1 MVRRRTLPMCPLDTP
16 GQGDAG
22 RVFLQC
28 PLSAICSGLWNVRW
42 SDPPVRGALMSQ
54 IFISY
59 ARSTKDQAQL
69 LAKMLR
75 AEGCDVWLDDALPAH
90 RAYADVIEE
99 RLRGAK
105 AVVVI
110 WSSDAVK
117 SQWVRAEADFA
128 RNAGTLVQLSI
139 DGAIPPLPFNQIHC
153 AQLSGWDGDRDSS
166 GWRNILGSVRDLI
179 ADVHE
184 APWTAP
190 AIPDKPSIAVLPFAN
205 LSSDPDQEYFV
216 EGMVDEIVMALTR
229 IRTLFV
235 ISSESSLALR
245 GKEWDERQAAAR
257 MGVRYVLNGSVRKSG
272 SRVRIS
278 VRLVDTSHDAQ
289 IWSERFEDDLEDVF
303 ELQDRIAI
311 KVAGVIEP
319 SIHEAEVR
327 RVARQPVE
335 NLGCYDL
342 YLRAVPLRAAC
353 RKADVVRA
361 IKLLDRALALDS
373 DFAPALAQAAGCH
386 SQMYANGWGEDREW
400 HKRQGLNLA
409 ERAVTAGP
417 DDASVLAQAANA
429 LVDLEHGL
437 ARATALADRATAIN
451 PGCARAW
458 FISGFVRNFAGYGGD
473 TDAALERLQTAS
485 RLDPIS
491 PLNDIIQV
499 HIGMAR
505 IIQGDFQEALRILR
519 TTTYRTA
526 RVHLALATLY
536 GHMDMPQDSQ
546 RELALFEAA
555 SPLAFEDAAGGL
567 PDDMRE
573 WILAGINRAR
583 EALQS

>member
-1 MVRRRTLPMCPLDTP
+1 MSE
-16 GQGDAG
+16 
-22 RVFLQC
+22 VF
-28 PLSAICSGLWNVRW
+28 V
-42 SDPPVRGALMSQ
+42 
-54 IFISY
+54 SY
-59 ARSTKDQAQL
+59 ARSTQDQARL
-69 LAKMLR
+69 IATALR
-75 AEGCDVWLDDALPAH
+75 AEGCEVWLDDALPAH

-105 AVVVI
+105 AIVVI

-128 RNAGTLVQLSI
+128 RKAGTLVQLSI

-153 AQLSGWDGDRDSS
+153 AQLAGWDGDSNAI
-166 GWRNILGSVRDLI
+166 GWRNILDSIRDLI
-179 ADVHE
+179 AGVQED
-184 APWTAP
+184 ALPAAP
-190 AIPDKPSIAVLPFAN
+190 ALPDKPSIAVLPFAN

-216 EGMVDEIVMALTR
+216 AGMVDEIVMALTR

-235 ISSESSLALR
+235 ISSESSLALK
-245 GKEWDERQAAAR
+245 GKGWNERQAAAR
-257 MGVRYVLNGSVRKSG
+257 MGVRYLLDGSVKRSG
-272 SRVRIS
+272 SRVRIA
-278 VRLVDTSHDAQ
+278 VKLVDTRHDAQ
-289 IWSERFEDDLEDVF
+289 IWAERFEDDLEDIF

-319 SIHEAEVR
+319 SIHEAEFQ

-335 NLGCYDL
+335 SLGCYDL

-353 RKADVVRA
+353 KKAEVVRA
-361 IKLLDRALALDS
+361 IKLLDRALALDP

-386 SQMYANGWGEDREW
+386 SQMVANGWGEDREW
-400 HKRQGLNLA
+400 HRQQGLDLV
-409 ERAVTAGP
+409 ERAVKAGP

-429 LVDLEHGL
+429 LTDLESGL
-437 ARATALADRATAIN
+437 DRATALADRATVIN

-473 TDAALERLQTAS
+473 TDAAIERFQTAS

-491 PLNDIIQV
+491 PLNDLAQV
-499 HIGMAR
+499 HIGMAH
-505 IIQGDFQEALRILR
+505 IIKGDLPEALRILR

-536 GHMDMPQDSQ
+536 GHMDMPQDSK

-555 SPLAFEDAAGGL
+555 SPLSFEDAARSL

-573 WILAGINRAR
+573 FIIAGINRAR
-583 EALQS
+583 EASLEQS

>member
-1 MVRRRTLPMCPLDTP
+1 
-16 GQGDAG
+16 
-22 RVFLQC
+22 
-28 PLSAICSGLWNVRW
+28 
-42 SDPPVRGALMSQ
+42 MSQ
-54 IFISY
+54 VFISY
-59 ARSTKDQAQL
+59 ARSTHDEAQQ
-69 LAKMLR
+69 LAKTLR
-75 AEGCDVWLDDALPAH
+75 EEGCDVWLDDALPAH

-99 RLRGAK
+99 RLRTAK
-105 AVVVI
+105 AIVVI
-110 WSSDAVK
+110 WSPDAVK

-139 DGAIPPLPFNQIHC
+139 DSAIPPLPFNQIHC
-153 AQLSGWDGDRDSS
+153 AQLSGWHGDRDSS
-166 GWRNILGSVRDLI
+166 GWRNVLQSVRDLI
-179 ADVHE
+179 VGAQE
-184 APWTAP
+184 GGPSIAP
-190 AIPDKPSIAVLPFAN
+190 ALPDKPSIAVLPFAN
-205 LSSDPDQEYFV
+205 LSSDSDQDYFV
-216 EGMVDEIVMALTR
+216 AGMVDEIVMALTR

-245 GKEWDERQAAAR
+245 GKSWDERQAAVR
-257 MGVRYVLNGSVRKSG
+257 MGVRYLLNGSVKRSG
-272 SRVRIS
+272 SRVRIA
-278 VRLVDTSHDAQ
+278 VKLVDTRHDAQ
-289 IWSERFEDDLEDVF
+289 IWAERFEDDLEDIF

-319 SIHEAEVR
+319 SIQEAEVR

-335 NLGCYDL
+335 SLGCYDL

-353 RKADVVRA
+353 KKPEVVRA
-361 IKLLDRALALDS
+361 IKLLDRALALDP

-386 SQMYANGWGEDREW
+386 SQMHANGWGEDREW
-400 HKRQGLNLA
+400 HRKQGLELA
-409 ERAVTAGP
+409 ERAVVAGP

-429 LVDLEHGL
+429 FVDLENDLG
-437 ARATALADRATAIN
+437 RATALADRATAIN

-458 FISGFVRNFAGYGGD
+458 FISGFVRNFAGYGSD
-473 TDAALERLQTAS
+473 TDAALERFQTAS

-505 IIQGDFQEALRILR
+505 IIKGDFQEALRILR

-536 GHMDMPQDSQ
+536 GHMDMPRDSL

-555 SPLAFEDAAGGL
+555 SPLPFEEAIADGL
-567 PDDMRE
+567 PENMRT
-573 WILAGINRAR
+573 WIIAGINRAR
-583 EALQS
+583 EASLEQS

>member
-1 MVRRRTLPMCPLDTP
+1 M
-16 GQGDAG
+16 GQSAG
-22 RVFLQC
+22 AGV
-28 PLSAICSGLWNVRW
+28 P
-42 SDPPVRGALMSQ
+42 MSQ
-54 IFISY
+54 VFISY
-59 ARSTKDQAQL
+59 ARSTRDQAQL
-69 LAKMLR
+69 FAKMLR
-75 AEGCDVWLDDALPAH
+75 SEGCDVWLDEDLPAH
-90 RAYADVIEE
+90 RPYADVIEQ

-110 WSSDAVK
+110 WSSDAVR

-153 AQLSGWDGDRDSS
+153 AQLTGWDGNKDSS
-166 GWRNILGSVRDLI
+166 VWRNILGSVRDLI
-179 ADVHE
+179 DGVHE
-184 APWTAP
+184 EAPSVAP
-190 AIPDKPSIAVLPFAN
+190 ALPDKPSIAVLPFAN
-205 LSSDPDQEYFV
+205 LSSDPAQEYFV

-245 GKEWDERQAAAR
+245 GKAWDDRQAAVR
-257 MGVRYVLNGSVRKSG
+257 MGVRYLLHGSVKKSG
-272 SRVRIS
+272 SKVRIS
-278 VRLVDTSHDAQ
+278 VKLVDTSHDAQ
-289 IWSERFEDDLEDVF
+289 IWAERFEDDLEDIF

-311 KVAGVIEP
+311 KVAGIIEP
-319 SIHEAEVR
+319 SIQAAELR
-327 RVARQPVE
+327 RVAREPVE

-342 YLRAVPLRAAC
+342 YLRAMPLRAAC
-353 RKADVVRA
+353 RKDEVVRA
-361 IKLLDRALALDS
+361 IKLLDRALALDP

-400 HKRQGLNLA
+400 HKKQGLDLA

-429 LVDLEHGL
+429 LCDLGGL
-437 ARATALADRATAIN
+437 ARATALADRAISIN

-458 FISGFVRNFAGYGGD
+458 FMSGFVRNFAGYGSD
-473 TDAALERLQTAS
+473 TDSALERLQTAS

-491 PLNDIIQV
+491 PLNDVIQV
-499 HIGMAR
+499 HIGMAK

-536 GHMDMPQDSQ
+536 GHMDMPEDSR
-546 RELALFEAA
+546 RELALFEDS
-555 SPLAFEDAAGGL
+555 SPLLFEEAIADGL
-567 PDDMRE
+567 PENMRA
-573 WILAGINRAR
+573 WIVEGINRAR
-583 EALQS
+583 GASLQQS

>member
-1 MVRRRTLPMCPLDTP
+1 MAQV
-16 GQGDAG
+16 
-22 RVFLQC
+22 
-28 PLSAICSGLWNVRW
+28 
-42 SDPPVRGALMSQ
+42 
-54 IFISY
+54 FISY
-59 ARSTKDQAQL
+59 ARSTQDDAQL

-75 AEGCDVWLDDALPAH
+75 AEGYDVWLDDALPAH

-99 RLRGAK
+99 RLRSAK

-110 WSSDAVK
+110 WSSDSVK

-153 AQLSGWDGDRDSS
+153 AQLCGWDGDRDSS
-166 GWRNILGSVRDLI
+166 GWRNILASVGDLI
-179 ADVHE
+179 AGVHE
-184 APWTAP
+184 EAPTIAP
-190 AIPDKPSIAVLPFAN
+190 ALPDKPSIAVLPFAN

-235 ISSESSLALR
+235 ISSESSMALR

-257 MGVRYVLNGSVRKSG
+257 MGVRYLLNGSVKRSG

-278 VRLVDTSHDAQ
+278 VKLADTCHDAQ
-289 IWSERFEDDLEDVF
+289 IWAERFEDNLEDVF

-311 KVAGVIEP
+311 RVAGVIEP
-319 SIHEAEVR
+319 SIQEAEVR

-353 RKADVVRA
+353 RKAEVVRA
-361 IKLLDRALALDS
+361 IKLLDRALALDP

-400 HKRQGLNLA
+400 HRKQGLDLA
-409 ERAVTAGP
+409 ERAVKAGP

-429 LVDLEHGL
+429 LCDLEHNL
-437 ARATALADRATAIN
+437 ARATALADRAIAIN

-458 FISGFVRNFAGYGGD
+458 FISGFVRNFAGYGSD
-473 TDAALERLQTAS
+473 TDSALERLETAS

-505 IIQGDFQEALRILR
+505 IIQGDFQEALQILR

-536 GHMDMPQDSQ
+536 GHMNMPRDSQ

-555 SPLAFEDAAGGL
+555 SPLTFEEAIADGL
-567 PDDMRE
+567 PENMRA
-573 WILAGINRAR
+573 WIIEGINRAR
-583 EALQS
+583 EASVGQS

>member
-1 MVRRRTLPMCPLDTP
+1 MAQV
-16 GQGDAG
+16 
-22 RVFLQC
+22 
-28 PLSAICSGLWNVRW
+28 
-42 SDPPVRGALMSQ
+42 
-54 IFISY
+54 FISY
-59 ARSTKDQAQL
+59 ARSTQDDAQL

-75 AEGCDVWLDDALPAH
+75 AEGYDVWLDDALPAH
-90 RAYADVIEE
+90 RTYADVIEE
-99 RLRGAK
+99 RLRSAK

-110 WSSDAVK
+110 WSSDSVK

-153 AQLSGWDGDRDSS
+153 AQLCGWDGDRDSS
-166 GWRNILGSVRDLI
+166 GWRNILASVGDLI
-179 ADVHE
+179 AGVHE
-184 APWTAP
+184 EAPTIAP
-190 AIPDKPSIAVLPFAN
+190 ALPDKPSIAVLPFAN

-235 ISSESSLALR
+235 ISSESSMALR

-257 MGVRYVLNGSVRKSG
+257 MGVRYLLNGSVKRSG

-278 VRLVDTSHDAQ
+278 VKLADTCHDAQ
-289 IWSERFEDDLEDVF
+289 IWAERFEDNLEDVF

-311 KVAGVIEP
+311 RVAGVIEP
-319 SIHEAEVR
+319 SIQEAEVR

-353 RKADVVRA
+353 RKAEVVRA
-361 IKLLDRALALDS
+361 IKLLDRALALDP

-400 HKRQGLNLA
+400 HRKQGLDLA
-409 ERAVTAGP
+409 ERAVKAGP

-429 LVDLEHGL
+429 LCDLEHNL
-437 ARATALADRATAIN
+437 ARATALADRAIAIN

-458 FISGFVRNFAGYGGD
+458 FISGFVRNFAGYGSD
-473 TDAALERLQTAS
+473 TDSALERLETAS

-536 GHMDMPQDSQ
+536 GHMNMPRDSQ

-555 SPLAFEDAAGGL
+555 SPLTFEEAIADGL
-567 PDDMRE
+567 PENMRA
-573 WILAGINRAR
+573 WIIEGINRAR
-583 EALQS
+583 EASVGQS

>member
-1 MVRRRTLPMCPLDTP
+1 
-16 GQGDAG
+16 
-22 RVFLQC
+22 
-28 PLSAICSGLWNVRW
+28 
-42 SDPPVRGALMSQ
+42 MSQ
-54 IFISY
+54 VFISY
-59 ARSTKDQAQL
+59 ARSTQDQAQVF
-69 LAKMLR
+69 ANTLR
-75 AEGCDVWLDDALPAH
+75 AEGFDVWLDEQLPTH

-99 RLRGAK
+99 RLRAAK

-117 SQWVRAEADFA
+117 SQWVRAEADYA

-139 DGAIPPLPFNQIHC
+139 DGAIPPLPFTQIHC
-153 AQLSGWDGDRDSS
+153 AQLSGWNGDKDAS
-166 GWRNILGSVRDLI
+166 GWRNILESVRDLI
-179 ADVHE
+179 AGVPDE
-184 APWTAP
+184 TPSIAPTV
-190 AIPDKPSIAVLPFAN
+190 PDKPSIAVLPFAN
-205 LSSDPDQEYFV
+205 MSSDPDQEYFV

-245 GKEWDERQAAAR
+245 GQGWDDRQAALL
-257 MGVRYVLNGSVRKSG
+257 MGVRYVLKGSVKRSG
-272 SRVRIS
+272 SKVRIA
-278 VRLVDTSHDAQ
+278 VKLVDTSRAAQ
-289 IWSERFEDDLEDVF
+289 IWAERFEDDLEDIF

-319 SIHEAEVR
+319 SIQEAEFR
-327 RVARQPVE
+327 RVARQPLE

-353 RKADVVRA
+353 KKTEVVRA
-361 IKLLDRALALDS
+361 IKLLDRALALDP

-400 HKRQGLNLA
+400 HRKQGLELA
-409 ERAVTAGP
+409 ERAVNAGP

-429 LVDLEHGL
+429 FIDLEHGI

-458 FISGFVRNFAGYGGD
+458 FMSGFVRNFAGYGGD
-473 TDAALERLQTAS
+473 TDAALERFETAS

-491 PLNDIIQV
+491 PLNDLIQV

-536 GHMDMPQDSQ
+536 GHMDMPQDSL

-555 SPLAFEDAAGGL
+555 SPLPFEEAIKDGL
-567 PDDMRE
+567 PENMRV
-573 WILAGINRAR
+573 WIIEGINRAR
-583 EALQS
+583 LASIEKTKSESEKPGTAE

>member
-1 MVRRRTLPMCPLDTP
+1 MAQV
-16 GQGDAG
+16 
-22 RVFLQC
+22 
-28 PLSAICSGLWNVRW
+28 
-42 SDPPVRGALMSQ
+42 
-54 IFISY
+54 FISY
-59 ARSTKDQAQL
+59 ARSTQDDAQL

-75 AEGCDVWLDDALPAH
+75 AEGYDVWLDDALPAH

-99 RLRGAK
+99 RLRSAK

-110 WSSDAVK
+110 WSSDSVK

-153 AQLSGWDGDRDSS
+153 AQLCGWDGDRDSS
-166 GWRNILGSVRDLI
+166 GWRNILASVGDLI
-179 ADVHE
+179 AGVHE
-184 APWTAP
+184 EAPTIAP
-190 AIPDKPSIAVLPFAN
+190 ALPDKPSIAVLPFAN

-235 ISSESSLALR
+235 ISSESSMALR

-257 MGVRYVLNGSVRKSG
+257 MGVRYLLNGSVKRSG

-278 VRLVDTSHDAQ
+278 VKLADTCHDAQ
-289 IWSERFEDDLEDVF
+289 IWAERFEDNLEDVF

-311 KVAGVIEP
+311 RVAGVIEP
-319 SIHEAEVR
+319 SIQEAEVR

-342 YLRAVPLRAAC
+342 YLRAVPLRASC
-353 RKADVVRA
+353 RKAEVVRA
-361 IKLLDRALALDS
+361 IKLLDRALALDP

-400 HKRQGLNLA
+400 HRKQGLDLA
-409 ERAVTAGP
+409 ERAVKAGP

-429 LVDLEHGL
+429 LCDLEHNL
-437 ARATALADRATAIN
+437 ARATALADRAIAIN

-458 FISGFVRNFAGYGGD
+458 FISGFVRNFAGYGSD
-473 TDAALERLQTAS
+473 TDSALERLETAS

-536 GHMDMPQDSQ
+536 GHMNMPRDSQ

-555 SPLAFEDAAGGL
+555 SPLTFEEAIADGL
-567 PDDMRE
+567 PENMRA
-573 WILAGINRAR
+573 WIIEGINRAR
-583 EALQS
+583 EASVGQS

>member
-1 MVRRRTLPMCPLDTP
+1 
-16 GQGDAG
+16 
-22 RVFLQC
+22 
-28 PLSAICSGLWNVRW
+28 
-42 SDPPVRGALMSQ
+42 MSQ
-54 IFISY
+54 VFISY
-59 ARSTKDQAQL
+59 ARSTEDQAQL
-69 LAKMLR
+69 LAKILR
-75 AEGCDVWLDDALPAH
+75 SEGCDVWLDEDLPAH

-153 AQLSGWDGDRDSS
+153 AQLSGWDGGRDSS
-166 GWRNILGSVRDLI
+166 AWRSILQSIRDLI
-179 ADVHE
+179 ACVRDE
-184 APWTAP
+184 AAP
-190 AIPDKPSIAVLPFAN
+190 VALAIPDKPSIAVLPFSN

-245 GKEWDERQAAAR
+245 GKDWDERQAAVR
-257 MGVRYVLNGSVRKSG
+257 MGVRYVLNGSVKRSR

-278 VRLVDTSHDAQ
+278 VKLVDTSHDAQ
-289 IWSERFEDDLEDVF
+289 IWAERFEDDLEDIF

-319 SIHEAEVR
+319 SIQEAEVR

-335 NLGCYDL
+335 SLGCYDL

-353 RKADVVRA
+353 RKAEVVGA
-361 IKLLDRALALDS
+361 IKLLDRALALDP

-400 HKRQGLNLA
+400 HRKQGLDLA
-409 ERAVTAGP
+409 ERAVKAGP

-429 LVDLEHGL
+429 FSDLEQDL
-437 ARATALADRATAIN
+437 ARATALADRATSIN

-458 FISGFVRNFAGYGGD
+458 FMAGFVRNFAGYGGD
-473 TDAALERLQTAS
+473 TVAAIERLQTAS

-491 PLNDIIQV
+491 PLNDVIQV

-505 IIQGDFQEALRILR
+505 IIQGNFQEALQILR

-536 GHMDMPQDSQ
+536 GHMDMPGDSQ

-555 SPLAFEDAAGGL
+555 SPLPFEEAIADGL
-567 PDDMRE
+567 PEDMRV
-573 WILAGINRAR
+573 WIIEGINRAR
-583 EALQS
+583 QALQS

>member
-1 MVRRRTLPMCPLDTP
+1 MYIDLWTVQWFDPL
-16 GQGDAG
+16 
-22 RVFLQC
+22 
-28 PLSAICSGLWNVRW
+28 
-42 SDPPVRGALMSQ
+42 VRGALMSQ
-54 IFISY
+54 VFISY

-69 LAKMLR
+69 LGKMLR
-75 AEGCDVWLDDALPAH
+75 TEGCDVWLDDALPAH

-105 AVVVI
+105 AIVVI

-153 AQLSGWDGDRDSS
+153 AQLHDWNGDSDSS
-166 GWRNILGSVRDLI
+166 GWRTILGSVRDLI
-179 ADVHE
+179 AGVHE
-184 APWTAP
+184 EAGSIAP
-190 AIPDKPSIAVLPFAN
+190 ALPDKPSIAVLPFAN
-205 LSSDPDQEYFV
+205 LSSDSDQEYFV
-216 EGMVDEIVMALTR
+216 AGMVDEIVMALTR

-245 GKEWDERQAAAR
+245 EKDWDDRQAAIR
-257 MGVRYVLNGSVRKSG
+257 MGVRYLLNGSVKKSG

-278 VRLVDTSHDAQ
+278 VKLVDTCHDAQ
-289 IWSERFEDDLEDVF
+289 IWAERFEDDLEDVF

-319 SIHEAEVR
+319 SIHEAEFR

-353 RKADVVRA
+353 KKAEVVRA
-361 IKLLDRALALDS
+361 IKLLDRALALDP

-386 SQMYANGWGEDREW
+386 SQMYANGWAEEREW
-400 HKRQGLNLA
+400 HKKQGLDLA
-409 ERAVTAGP
+409 ERAVIAGP
-417 DDASVLAQAANA
+417 EDASVLAQAANA
-429 LVDLEHGL
+429 LCDLGGL
-437 ARATALADRATAIN
+437 ARATALADRAISIN

-458 FISGFVRNFAGYGGD
+458 FMSGFVRNFAGYGGD
-473 TDAALERLQTAS
+473 TDAAVERFQTAS
-485 RLDPIS
+485 RLDPVS
-491 PLNDIIQV
+491 PLNDLIQV

-505 IIQGDFQEALRILR
+505 IIQGDFQEALKILR

-536 GHMDMPQDSQ
+536 GHMDMPRDSLG
-546 RELALFEAA
+546 ELALFEAA
-555 SPLAFEDAAGGL
+555 SPLPFEEAIADGL
-567 PDDMRE
+567 PENMRA
-573 WILAGINRAR
+573 WIIGGINRAR
-583 EALQS
+583 EASLEQS

>member
-1 MVRRRTLPMCPLDTP
+1 
-16 GQGDAG
+16 
-22 RVFLQC
+22 
-28 PLSAICSGLWNVRW
+28 
-42 SDPPVRGALMSQ
+42 MSQ
-54 IFISY
+54 VFISY
-59 ARSTKDQAQL
+59 ARSAQDQAQR
-69 LAKMLR
+69 LAETLR
-75 AEGCDVWLDDALPAH
+75 AEGCDVWLDNDLPAH

-139 DGAIPPLPFNQIHC
+139 DGVIPPLPFTQIHC
-153 AQLSGWDGDRDSS
+153 AQLSGWDGNRDSS
-166 GWRNILGSVRDLI
+166 GWRNILDSVRDLI
-179 ADVHE
+179 AGVHGE
-184 APWTAP
+184 VSSIAPTV
-190 AIPDKPSIAVLPFAN
+190 PDKPSIVVLPFAN
-205 LSSDPDQEYFV
+205 LSSDADQEYFV
-216 EGMVDEIVMALTR
+216 AGMVDEIVMALTR

-245 GKEWDERQAAAR
+245 GKEWDDRQAAVR
-257 MGVRYVLNGSVRKSG
+257 MGVRYVLNGSVRRSG
-272 SRVRIS
+272 SRVRIA
-278 VRLVDTSHDAQ
+278 VKLVDTCHDAQ
-289 IWSERFEDDLEDVF
+289 IWAERFEDDLEDIF

-319 SIHEAEVR
+319 SIHEAEFQ

-335 NLGCYDL
+335 SLGCYDL
-342 YLRAVPLRAAC
+342 YLRSVPLRAAC
-353 RKADVVRA
+353 KKTEVVRA
-361 IKLLDRALALDS
+361 IKLLDRALALDP

-400 HKRQGLNLA
+400 HRQQGLDLA
-409 ERAVTAGP
+409 ERAVKVGA
-417 DDASVLAQAANA
+417 DDAAVLAQAANA
-429 LVDLEHGL
+429 LVDLENGL

-451 PGCARAW
+451 PSCARAW
-458 FISGFVRNFAGYGGD
+458 FISGFVRNFAGYGSD
-473 TDAALERLQTAS
+473 TDAALERFQTAS

-536 GHMDMPQDSQ
+536 GHMDMPRDSL
-546 RELALFEAA
+546 RELALFQAA
-555 SPLAFEDAAGGL
+555 SPLPFEEAIADGL
-567 PDDMRE
+567 PENMRA
-573 WILAGINRAR
+573 WIVEGINRAR
-583 EALQS
+583 EASLEQS

>member
-1 MVRRRTLPMCPLDTP
+1 MAVVARLCSRLSVAVFGMYDGPIRR
-16 GQGDAG
+16 A
-22 RVFLQC
+22 
-28 PLSAICSGLWNVRW
+28 
-42 SDPPVRGALMSQ
+42 GALMSQ

-99 RLRGAK
+99 RLREAK

-110 WSSDAVK
+110 WSSDAVR
-117 SQWVRAEADFA
+117 SQWVRAEADYA

-153 AQLSGWDGDRDSS
+153 AQLSGWDGDKDSS
-166 GWRNILGSVRDLI
+166 VWRTIMESVRDLI
-179 ADVHE
+179 AGTHDE
-184 APWTAP
+184 APTIAR
-190 AIPDKPSIAVLPFAN
+190 AVPDKPSIAVLPFAN

-245 GKEWDERQAAAR
+245 GMEWNERQAAVG
-257 MGVRYVLNGSVRKSG
+257 MGVRYILNGSVKRSG

-278 VRLVDTSHDAQ
+278 VKLVDTSHDAQ
-289 IWSERFEDDLEDVF
+289 IWAERFEDDLEDIF

-311 KVAGVIEP
+311 KVAGLIEP
-319 SIHEAEVR
+319 SIQEAEVR
-327 RVARQPVE
+327 RVARQPIE

-353 RKADVVRA
+353 RKAEVVRA
-361 IKLLDRALALDS
+361 IKLLDRALALDP

-386 SQMYANGWGEDREW
+386 SQMYVNGWGEEREW
-400 HKRQGLNLA
+400 HKKQGLALA
-409 ERAVTAGP
+409 ERAVKAGA
-417 DDASVLAQAANA
+417 DDAAVLAQAANA
-429 LVDLEHGL
+429 VFDLEHDV

-458 FISGFVRNFAGYGGD
+458 FMSGFLRNFAGYGGD

-505 IIQGDFQEALRILR
+505 IIKGDFQEALQILR

-526 RVHLALATLY
+526 RVHLCLATLY

-546 RELALFEAA
+546 MELALFEAA
-555 SPLAFEDAAGGL
+555 SPLAFEDAVADGL
-567 PDDMRE
+567 PDDMRD

-583 EALQS
+583 EALKS

>member
-1 MVRRRTLPMCPLDTP
+1 MAQV
-16 GQGDAG
+16 
-22 RVFLQC
+22 
-28 PLSAICSGLWNVRW
+28 
-42 SDPPVRGALMSQ
+42 
-54 IFISY
+54 FISY
-59 ARSTKDQAQL
+59 ARSTQDDAQL

-75 AEGCDVWLDDALPAH
+75 AEGYDVWLDDALPAH
-90 RAYADVIEE
+90 RTYADVIEE
-99 RLRGAK
+99 RLRSAK

-110 WSSDAVK
+110 WSSDSVK

-153 AQLSGWDGDRDSS
+153 AQLCGWDGDRDSS
-166 GWRNILGSVRDLI
+166 GWRNILASVGDLI
-179 ADVHE
+179 AGVHE
-184 APWTAP
+184 EAPTIAP
-190 AIPDKPSIAVLPFAN
+190 ALPDKPSIAVLPFAN

-235 ISSESSLALR
+235 ISSESSMALR

-257 MGVRYVLNGSVRKSG
+257 MGVRYLLNGSVKRSG

-278 VRLVDTSHDAQ
+278 VKLADTCHDAQ
-289 IWSERFEDDLEDVF
+289 IWAERFEDNLEDVF

-311 KVAGVIEP
+311 RVAGVIEP
-319 SIHEAEVR
+319 SIQEAEVR

-353 RKADVVRA
+353 RKAEVVRA
-361 IKLLDRALALDS
+361 IKLLDRALALDP

-400 HKRQGLNLA
+400 HRKQGLDLA
-409 ERAVTAGP
+409 ERAVKAGP

-429 LVDLEHGL
+429 LCDLEHNL
-437 ARATALADRATAIN
+437 ARATALADRAIAIN

-458 FISGFVRNFAGYGGD
+458 FISGFVRNFAGYGSD
-473 TDAALERLQTAS
+473 TDSALERLETAS

-505 IIQGDFQEALRILR
+505 IIQGDFQEALQILR

-536 GHMDMPQDSQ
+536 GHMNMPRDSQ

-555 SPLAFEDAAGGL
+555 SPLTFEEAIADGL
-567 PDDMRE
+567 PENMRA
-573 WILAGINRAR
+573 WIIEGINRAR
-583 EALQS
+583 EASVGQS

>member
-1 MVRRRTLPMCPLDTP
+1 MSE
-16 GQGDAG
+16 
-22 RVFLQC
+22 VF
-28 PLSAICSGLWNVRW
+28 V
-42 SDPPVRGALMSQ
+42 
-54 IFISY
+54 SY
-59 ARSTKDQAQL
+59 ARSTQDQARL
-69 LAKMLR
+69 IATALR
-75 AEGCDVWLDDALPAH
+75 AEGCEVWLDDALPAH

-105 AVVVI
+105 AIVVI

-128 RNAGTLVQLSI
+128 RKAGTLVQLSI

-153 AQLSGWDGDRDSS
+153 AQLAGWDGDSNS
-166 GWRNILGSVRDLI
+166 IGWRNILESIRDLI
-179 ADVHE
+179 AGVQEDALPV
-184 APWTAP
+184 AP
-190 AIPDKPSIAVLPFAN
+190 ALPDKPSIAVLPFAN
-205 LSSDPDQEYFV
+205 LSSDSDQDYFV
-216 EGMVDEIVMALTR
+216 AGMVDEIVMALTR

-235 ISSESSLALR
+235 ISSESSLALK
-245 GKEWDERQAAAR
+245 GKGWDERQAAAR
-257 MGVRYVLNGSVRKSG
+257 MGVRYLLDGSVKRSG
-272 SRVRIS
+272 SRVRIA
-278 VRLVDTSHDAQ
+278 VKLVDTRHDAQ
-289 IWSERFEDDLEDVF
+289 IWAERFEDDLEDIF

-319 SIHEAEVR
+319 SIQEAEVR

-335 NLGCYDL
+335 SLGCYDL
-342 YLRAVPLRAAC
+342 YLRALPLRAAC
-353 RKADVVRA
+353 KKAEVIRA
-361 IKLLDRALALDS
+361 IKLLDRALALDP

-400 HKRQGLNLA
+400 HKQQGLDLA

-505 IIQGDFQEALRILR
+505 IIQGDFHDALRILR

-536 GHMDMPQDSQ
+536 GHMDMPQDSK

-555 SPLAFEDAAGGL
+555 SPLSFEDAARGL

-573 WILAGINRAR
+573 FIIAGINRAR
-583 EALQS
+583 EASLEQS

>member
-1 MVRRRTLPMCPLDTP
+1 MQV
-16 GQGDAG
+16 
-22 RVFLQC
+22 
-28 PLSAICSGLWNVRW
+28 
-42 SDPPVRGALMSQ
+42 
-54 IFISY
+54 FISY
-59 ARSTKDQAQL
+59 ARSTRDQAQL
-69 LAKMLR
+69 LAKTLR
-75 AEGCDVWLDDALPAH
+75 AEGCDVWLDEDLPAH

-99 RLRGAK
+99 RLREAK
-105 AVVVI
+105 VVVVI

-139 DGAIPPLPFNQIHC
+139 DGAVPPLPFNQIHC
-153 AQLSGWDGDRDSS
+153 VQLSGWDGDRDSS
-166 GWRNILGSVRDLI
+166 GWRNILDSVRDLI
-179 ADVHE
+179 DGVHDE
-184 APWTAP
+184 ALPTAP
-190 AIPDKPSIAVLPFAN
+190 ALPDKPSIAVLPFAN
-205 LSSDPDQEYFV
+205 LSSDSAQEYFV

-229 IRTLFV
+229 IRTIFV

-245 GKEWDERQAAAR
+245 GKEWDERQAAVR
-257 MGVRYVLNGSVRKSG
+257 MGVRYVLNGSVKRSG
-272 SRVRIS
+272 SKVRIS
-278 VRLVDTSHDAQ
+278 VKLVDTRQDVQ
-289 IWSERFEDDLEDVF
+289 IWSERFEDDLEDIF

-335 NLGCYDL
+335 SLGCYDL

-353 RKADVVRA
+353 KKAEVVRA
-361 IKLLDRALALDS
+361 IKLLDRALSLDP

-386 SQMYANGWGEDREW
+386 SQMYANGWSEDREW
-400 HKRQGLNLA
+400 HRKQGLELA
-409 ERAVTAGP
+409 ERAVKAGP

-429 LVDLEHGL
+429 LCDLEHGL
-437 ARATALADRATAIN
+437 DRATALADRATAIN

-458 FISGFVRNFAGYGGD
+458 FMSGFVRNFAGYGSD
-473 TDAALERLQTAS
+473 TDAAIERLERAS

-491 PLNDIIQV
+491 PLNDVIQV

-505 IIQGDFQEALRILR
+505 IIQGDFPEALRILR

-536 GHMDMPQDSQ
+536 GHMDMLRESL
-546 RELALFEAA
+546 RELALFEDA
-555 SPLAFEDAAGGL
+555 SPLPFEEAIADGL
-567 PDDMRE
+567 PENMRA
-573 WILAGINRAR
+573 WIIAGINRAR
-583 EALQS
+583 EASVEQP